1 MFQLDTTRLEVA
13 EKVFNW
19 KKATLDDV
27 AKQLDTTI
35 EELDYLDDNDF
46 LSLLFMYSQSV
57 SEVS

>member
-1 MFQLDTTRLEVA
+1 MFKLETTRLQVA

-27 AKQLDTTI
+27 AKRLDTTI
-35 EELDYLDDNDF
+35 EELDFLNDNDY
-46 LSLLFMYSQSV
+46 LCLLFMYSYNV